1 MNFQSEAFG
10 ICIKKYELKYKPRK
24 LNLNEK
30 ENANMKEAI
39 NNNFSEINET
49 PKFSNK
55 KRLRTK
61 NDNSTGVKTCPTTN
75 SNSGNKLR
83 KANPVVNKHIKKK
96 RLQLS

>member
-49 PKFSNK
+49 PKFS
-55 KRLRTK
+55 
-61 NDNSTGVKTCPTTN
+61 TGVKTCPTTN

>member
-1 MNFQSEAFG
+1 
-10 ICIKKYELKYKPRK
+10 
-24 LNLNEK
+24 
-30 ENANMKEAI
+30 MKEAI

-96 RLQLS
+96 RLQLSEMKLFLLFVFIIVLNYDL